1 MHPATPDLDRHLLD
15 RLWFDA
21 VVSPHR
27 SLGPRAFTAL
37 MLAIALVSFASGVMF
52 LMLGAWPVFG
62 FFGLDVALI
71 WFAFRANYRA
81 ARAFER
87 IRLSDRDL
95 TIERVDRKG
104 IRRRY
109 RFEPSWA
116 RIEIEVRDEDDNEIA
131 IASHGRRFVFAAC
144 LSPAERLDLAA
155 GLRTALAARR
165 TNMTTAA
172 P

>member
-1 MHPATPDLDRHLLD
+1 MDQEALD

-27 SLGPRAFTAL
+27 SLGPGAFTLL
-37 MLAIALVSFASGVMF
+37 MLAIAGVSFATGVMF

-95 TIERVDRKG
+95 TVERVDRKG
-104 IRRRY
+104 QRQRF

-116 RIEIEVRDEDDNEIA
+116 RIEVDVRDEDDNEIV
-131 IASHGRRFVFAAC
+131 ITSHGRRFTFAAC
-144 LSPAERLDLAA
+144 LSPSERLTLAE
-155 GLRTALAARR
+155 GLRAAMASRR
-165 TNMTTAA
+165 AHMTTAA